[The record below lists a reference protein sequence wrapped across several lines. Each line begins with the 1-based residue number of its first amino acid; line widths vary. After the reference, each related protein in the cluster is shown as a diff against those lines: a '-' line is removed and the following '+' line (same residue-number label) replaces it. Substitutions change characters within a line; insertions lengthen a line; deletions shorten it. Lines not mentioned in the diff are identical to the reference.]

1 MATHSPITNAEID
14 IDSPV
19 TEPLLRKYRDNP
31 IADFEG
37 DGTGVAFAAL
47 ADITPGNIELDGMQL
62 TMPPTTSYSMLESF
76 TVYKAGTYRVVL
88 GLYSFTNH
96 TTYARIYRNGTA
108 VGTARSI
115 TGVSAAAS
123 YSEDIA
129 FSIGDTIEIWGRC
142 STTGYGVGGVT
153 ASIRASS
160 AWHASIASP
169 VYDWNEI
176 FGGF

>member
-14 IDSPV
+14 VDSPV

-47 ADITPGNIELDGMQL
+47 ADITPGNIELDGMQP
-62 TMPPTTSYSMLESF
+62 MQPPTTSYSELESF
-76 TVYKAGTYRVVL
+76 TVYKAGTYRVKL
-88 GLYSFTNH
+88 FLRAFTAH

-108 VGTARSI
+108 VGTARSVSG
-115 TGVSAAAS
+115 TGTTAD

-129 FSIGDTIEIWGRC
+129 FSVGDTIEIWGRT
-142 STTGYGVGGVT
+142 STTGYGIGAVA
-153 ASIRASS
+153 ASICAASAYHS
-160 AWHASIASP
+160 SVLDP
-169 VYDWNEI
+169 VFDFYEM
-176 FGGF
+176 FGG